1 MTYNLLV
8 TEPLSNRVVA
18 EALAECFGVPVS
30 DVDVADEN
38 TDQNTRH
45 WDAMVLCGTE
55 TLRGDVRT
63 SLDIYVG
70 DSVRPQPSEPELAAA
85 LARVLGHSVLYPAEE
100 FLQGV
105 PGVAAAD
112 GTVTRARLL
121 DPGEDPDDET
131 AGYKVDAVEAPVA
144 DLPNAQVT
152 RLPEIVREQ
161 RKPTPISDRF
171 ATSLDALGTGR
182 TDDIGAQYRTAADR
196 LGAWEQLVQTMA
208 DGWDPAGWYP
218 ADLYVQNLTT
228 RDGLQAMQQ
237 QLQPQEAE
245 LLEAAVDLVDRRFIQ
260 LTVPDPAWYLKLS
273 KEPGLDVPDTDD
285 TGWWWDRRPDP
296 LPW

>member
-1 MTYNLLV
+1 MTDYNLLV

-18 EALAECFGVPVS
+18 EALAQCFRVPVS
-30 DVDVADEN
+30 DVDVADEK

-63 SLDIYVG
+63 SLDIYVR
-70 DSVRPQPSEPELAAA
+70 DSVQPQPSEPELAAA

-105 PGVAAAD
+105 PSVAAAD

-161 RKPTPISDRF
+161 RKPTPVRDGLV
-171 ATSLDALGTGR
+171 ASLNALGTGR
-182 TDDIGAQYRTAADR
+182 TDDIGSPYWTAATN
-196 LGAWEQLVQTMA
+196 LGAWEKLVRTKA
-208 DGWDPAGWYP
+208 DDWAPAGWYP
-218 ADLYVQNLTT
+218 PDLYVQSLTA
-228 RDGLQAMQQ
+228 RDDLEALQQ
-237 QLQPQEAE
+237 QLTDQPAE
-245 LLEAAVDLVDRRFIQ
+245 LLEAAVDLVDREFIK
-260 LTVPDPAWYLKLS
+260 LTVPDPAWYLDLRTQ
-273 KEPGLDVPDTDD
+273 GLDVPDPHDAA
-285 TGWWWDRRPDP
+285 WWWDRRPDP